1 MYKRQVLNEY
11 QDSMASY
18 LDSRESSCKSYD
30 PEQVFKLLFEELS
43 EKLTDFKLTHEMKV
57 LFSFSLNEIKD
68 KAIYINFKNME
79 IEIRPISD
87 DIDTESTY
95 SISADTG
102 DVGRLLDGYQNW
114 DDFMLSF
121 RHKLHR
127 SPDIYQVAINGF
139 LTMEKEDINVFCSN
153 LMRLENQ

>member
-1 MYKRQVLNEY
+1 
-11 QDSMASY
+11 
-18 LDSRESSCKSYD
+18 
-30 PEQVFKLLFEELS
+30 
-43 EKLTDFKLTHEMKV
+43 MKV

-102 DVGRLLDGYQNW
+102 DVGRLLDVYQNW

-153 LMRLENQ
+153 LMRLENQKERFYNI